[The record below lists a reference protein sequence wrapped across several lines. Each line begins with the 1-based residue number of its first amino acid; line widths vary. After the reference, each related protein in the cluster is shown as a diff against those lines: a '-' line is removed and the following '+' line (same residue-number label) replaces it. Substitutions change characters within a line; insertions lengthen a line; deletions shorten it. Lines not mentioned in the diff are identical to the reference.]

1 MARHETAKERKA
13 RKRREAEQRQELSS
27 RNKARVNHNPVTFEV
42 DELTYEEECSIAD
55 WQYYDKFLRDN
66 FNENDF

>member
-1 MARHETAKERKA
+1 MSGHYIN
-13 RKRREAEQRQELSS
+13 LSVVQY
-27 RNKARVNHNPVTFEV
+27 KARVNHDPIPFEV

-66 FNENDF
+66 FNENEF